1 MNFKFQLSFVV
12 VVFQDRFSLPCLSWN
27 SVDQAGLKLR
37 DPPASASGRLG
48 LKALVQVPML
58 KGSGR

>member
-12 VVFQDRFSLPCLSWN
+12 VFQDRVSLPRLPWN

-37 DPPASASGRLG
+37 DPPASASAPMR
-48 LKALVQVPML
+48 LKAFDTTA
-58 KGSGR
+58 GRS